1 MEKEKVEQILEITR
15 LKNNMERLQYDI
27 SSILTRRSNGCRF
40 TPNPFD
46 FYESDVLER
55 VKGFIDSEL
64 EVLDK
69 QLEEL

>member
-27 SSILTRRSNGCRF
+27 SFILTRRSNGWPF
-40 TPNPFD
+40 TSNPFD

-69 QLEEL
+69 QLDEL

>member
-1 MEKEKVEQILEITR
+1 MEKEKVEQVRELTR
-15 LKNNMERLQYDI
+15 IKDNLERLQFDI
-27 SSILTRRSNGCRF
+27 DQVLTRRSNGCRF
-40 TPNPFD
+40 TPNSFN

-64 EVLDK
+64 AMLDK

>member
-1 MEKEKVEQILEITR
+1 MEKEKVEQVLELTR
-15 LKNNMERLQYDI
+15 LKDNMERLQFDI
-27 SSILTRRSNGCRF
+27 AQVLTRRSNGCRF

-64 EVLDK
+64 AMLDK